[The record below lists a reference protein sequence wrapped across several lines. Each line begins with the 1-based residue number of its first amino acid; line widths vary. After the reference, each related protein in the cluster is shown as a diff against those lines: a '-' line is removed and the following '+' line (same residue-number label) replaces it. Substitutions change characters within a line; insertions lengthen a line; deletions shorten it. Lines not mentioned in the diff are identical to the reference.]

1 MTIDSNDLLKSLA
14 ESISRIE
21 YVKAEDIP
29 NIDLYMDQVT
39 SFLEEHLRNTT
50 RNKVEDKLLTKTMI
64 NNYAKN
70 DILPPPVKKK
80 YSKDHVITL
89 LLIYYFKYFL
99 SISDIET
106 ILSPLNKNYFG
117 KKEGMT
123 LVDIYEELRIKEA
136 QIQDSILNDITSKYM
151 ISKDMYNSADEQ
163 EASQLQLFAFISL
176 LSEDVYI
183 KKLLIEKLVDDY
195 REKAMKDDLKKESKK
210 DKKETKKEL
219 KNDN

>member
-151 ISKDMYNSADEQ
+151 ISKEMYNSADEQ